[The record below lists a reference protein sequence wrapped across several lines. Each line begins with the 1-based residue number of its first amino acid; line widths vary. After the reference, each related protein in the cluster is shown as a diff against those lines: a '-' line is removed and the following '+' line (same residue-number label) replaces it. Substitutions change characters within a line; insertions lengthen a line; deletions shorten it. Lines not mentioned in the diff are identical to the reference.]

1 MQPLEESLA
10 DLQLLSDCS
19 RLFSSSEYD
28 FTDETGP
35 PRPPH
40 EGTFHNGMSQAPAA
54 SPWSG
59 SHAPGGSPSSHQDG
73 TSFYHGDAPYNY
85 VDPSFHPAN
94 SWVGIPPLE
103 LQLQTF
109 EGITVTSFDSSPQRG
124 TFVTASS
131 SDYDQPPGADEAL
144 IGAESPHTEL
154 SGVSPAGSTSSSLL
168 PYGSPA
174 TFESDTEA
182 AHNGWNTNLL
192 YPPVHHRRDSD
203 ASSNASSI
211 SLESTQSHPHRA
223 AGSSSAVST
232 EALPNRLFPV
242 NTSAAAQR
250 ASTARRVRDAIHACQ
265 LCSGTFTALNG
276 LKNHMY
282 RHFNVRPFSCTFC
295 GDSFRT
301 KATQQR
307 HTRTKHLANI

>member
-10 DLQLLSDCS
+10 DLQLSSDFS
-19 RLFSSSEYD
+19 LLFSSSDYN
-28 FTDETGP
+28 FTDETVP

-40 EGTFHNGMSQAPAA
+40 EGTFHHEMSQAPAA

-73 TSFYHGDAPYNY
+73 TSFYHGDAPYNH
-85 VDPSFHPAN
+85 VDPSFHPVN

-109 EGITVTSFDSSPQRG
+109 EGITVTSFDSSPQRS
-124 TFVTASS
+124 TFVTANS
-131 SDYDQPPGADEAL
+131 SDYDQPPGADKAL
-144 IGAESPHTEL
+144 IGAESPHTEF

-192 YPPVHHRRDSD
+192 YPPVHRRRGSN

-223 AGSSSAVST
+223 A
-232 EALPNRLFPV
+232 V